1 MVIETGLPVLES
13 SVKISNFFAPTDSKQ
28 IS

>member
-13 SVKISNFFAPTDSKQ
+13 SVKISKFFAPTDSKQ